1 MSSFIFKENIGGI
14 FLVFLNVVTPVFILV
29 VIGYFVGPRLKID
42 ARSLSRTAYFV
53 FIPAFVFNI
62 ISEAKI
68 DFELA
73 LQMLSFVLV
82 AQIAVALLG
91 FLVGKALRQSR
102 EITAAF
108 VLIATFGNVGNF
120 GLPLIVFRLGE
131 TARTYATVYFVATV
145 FISFVICVGVAS
157 WVRSGG
163 VTAVF
168 SVFKTPALIALIPAL
183 VFNIA
188 DVEVPIFLSRL
199 SGLLGQA
206 MIPVMLISIG
216 VQMGEIPKIKI
227 SFNVFAAS
235 TVRLIG
241 GPVLA
246 MLIVPYFGLE
256 GLERRT
262 GILQAAMPAAVLASI
277 IALEYKLLPE
287 FVTTTVLFSTL
298 YSVLTLTVIL
308 TFI

>member
-1 MSSFIFKENIGGI
+1 MENIGGI

-68 DFELA
+68 DSELA
-73 LQMLSFVLV
+73 LQMLSFILV

-120 GLPLIVFRLGE
+120 GLPLIVFRWGE
-131 TARTYATVYFVATV
+131 TARTFATVYFVATV

-157 WVRSGG
+157 WARSGG

-183 VFNIA
+183 VFNIT
-188 DVEVPIFLSRL
+188 DLEVPIFLSRL

-206 MIPVMLISIG
+206 MIPVMLITLG
-216 VQMGEIPKIKI
+216 VQMGEISKIKI
-227 SFNVFAAS
+227 NFNVFAAS

-246 MLIVPYFGLE
+246 LLIVPYFGLE
-256 GLERRT
+256 GLERST

-298 YSVLTLTVIL
+298 YSILTLTVIL

>member
-1 MSSFIFKENIGGI
+1 MENIGGI

-29 VIGYFVGPRLKID
+29 VIGYFVGPRLKIE

-68 DFELA
+68 DSWLT
-73 LQMLSFVLV
+73 LQILSFIFV

-131 TARTYATVYFVATV
+131 TARTFATVYFVATV

-157 WVRSGG
+157 WARSGG

-168 SVFKTPALIALIPAL
+168 SVFKTPALMALIPAL
-183 VFNIA
+183 VFNIS

-206 MIPVMLISIG
+206 MIPVMLITLG

-241 GPVLA
+241 GPILA
-246 MLIVPYFGLE
+246 LLIVPYFGLE
-256 GLERRT
+256 GLERST
-262 GILQAAMPAAVLASI
+262 GIIQAAMPAAVLASI
-277 IALEYKLLPE
+277 IALEYTLLPE

-298 YSVLTLTVIL
+298 YSILTLTVIL

>member
-1 MSSFIFKENIGGI
+1 MENIGGI

-29 VIGYFVGPRLKID
+29 VIGYFVGPRLNIE

-68 DFELA
+68 DSELA
-73 LQMLSFVLV
+73 LQMLSFILV

-91 FLVGKALRQSR
+91 FMVGKALRQSR

-108 VLIATFGNVGNF
+108 VVIATFGNVGNF

-157 WVRSGG
+157 WARSGG

-183 VFNIA
+183 VFNIT

-206 MIPVMLISIG
+206 MIPVMLVTLG
-216 VQMGEIPKIKI
+216 VQRGQIPKIKI
-227 SFNVFAAS
+227 NFNVFAAS

-246 MLIVPYFGLE
+246 LLIVPYFGGWKAWNAVPAFFRQQCPQQYWLQ
-256 GLERRT
+256 LLHWNTNCFLNLLQRR
-262 GILQAAMPAAVLASI
+262 
-277 IALEYKLLPE
+277 
-287 FVTTTVLFSTL
+287 
-298 YSVLTLTVIL
+298 YSFQRFTA
-308 TFI
+308 F

>member
-1 MSSFIFKENIGGI
+1 MENIGGI

-68 DFELA
+68 DSELA
-73 LQMLSFVLV
+73 LQMLSFILV

-131 TARTYATVYFVATV
+131 TARTFATVYFVATV

-157 WVRSGG
+157 WARSGG

-183 VFNIA
+183 VFNIT

-206 MIPVMLISIG
+206 MIPVMLITLG
-216 VQMGEIPKIKI
+216 VQMGEITKIKI
-227 SFNVFAAS
+227 NFNVFAAS

-246 MLIVPYFGLE
+246 LLIVPYFGLE
-256 GLERRT
+256 GLERST

>member
-1 MSSFIFKENIGGI
+1 MENIGGI

-29 VIGYFVGPRLKID
+29 VIGYFVGPRLNIE

-68 DFELA
+68 DSELA
-73 LQMLSFVLV
+73 LQMLSFILV

-157 WVRSGG
+157 WARSGG

-183 VFNIA
+183 VFNIT

-206 MIPVMLISIG
+206 MIPVMLITLG

-227 SFNVFAAS
+227 NFNVFAAS

-246 MLIVPYFGLE
+246 LLIVPYFGLE
-256 GLERRT
+256 GLERST

-298 YSVLTLTVIL
+298 YSILTLTVIL

>member
-1 MSSFIFKENIGGI
+1 MENIGGI

-68 DFELA
+68 DSELA
-73 LQMLSFVLV
+73 LQMLSFILV

-91 FLVGKALRQSR
+91 FMVGKALRQSR

-131 TARTYATVYFVATV
+131 TARTFATVYFVATV

-157 WVRSGG
+157 WARSGG

-183 VFNIA
+183 VFNIT

-206 MIPVMLISIG
+206 MIPVMLITLG

-227 SFNVFAAS
+227 NFNVFAAS

-246 MLIVPYFGLE
+246 LLIVPYFGLE
-256 GLERRT
+256 GLERST

-298 YSVLTLTVIL
+298 YSILTLTVIL

>member
-1 MSSFIFKENIGGI
+1 MENIGGI

-29 VIGYFVGPRLKID
+29 VIGYFVGPRLKIE

-68 DFELA
+68 DSGLA
-73 LQMLSFVLV
+73 LQMLSFILV

-157 WVRSGG
+157 WARSGG

-183 VFNIA
+183 VFNIT

-206 MIPVMLISIG
+206 MIPVMLITLG

-227 SFNVFAAS
+227 NFNVFAAS

-246 MLIVPYFGLE
+246 LLIVPYFGLE
-256 GLERRT
+256 GLERST

-298 YSVLTLTVIL
+298 YSILTLTVIL
-308 TFI
+308 TII

>member
-1 MSSFIFKENIGGI
+1 MENIGGI

-29 VIGYFVGPRLKID
+29 VIGYFVGPRLNIE

-68 DFELA
+68 DSELA
-73 LQMLSFVLV
+73 LQMLSFILV

-131 TARTYATVYFVATV
+131 TARTFATVYFVATV

-157 WVRSGG
+157 WARSGG

-183 VFNIA
+183 VFNIT

-206 MIPVMLISIG
+206 MIPVMLVTLG
-216 VQMGEIPKIKI
+216 VQMGQIPKIKI
-227 SFNVFAAS
+227 NFNVFAAS

-246 MLIVPYFGLE
+246 LLIVPYFGLE
-256 GLERRT
+256 GLERST

>member
-1 MSSFIFKENIGGI
+1 MENIGGI

-42 ARSLSRTAYFV
+42 AGSLSRTAYFV

-68 DFELA
+68 DSELA
-73 LQMLSFVLV
+73 LQMLSFILV

-131 TARTYATVYFVATV
+131 TARTFATVYFVATV

-157 WVRSGG
+157 WARSGG
-163 VTAVF
+163 MTAVF

-183 VFNIA
+183 VFNIT
-188 DVEVPIFLSRL
+188 DLEVPIFLSRL

-206 MIPVMLISIG
+206 MIPVMLITLG

-227 SFNVFAAS
+227 NFNVFAAS

-246 MLIVPYFGLE
+246 LLIVPYFGLE
-256 GLERRT
+256 GLERST

-298 YSVLTLTVIL
+298 YSILTLTVIL

>member
-1 MSSFIFKENIGGI
+1 MSSFIFLENISGI

-29 VIGYFVGPRLKID
+29 VIGYFIGPRLKIE

-53 FIPAFVFNI
+53 FIPAFVFSI

-68 DFELA
+68 ELDQVF
-73 LQMLSFVLV
+73 QMLGFVFT
-82 AQIAVALLG
+82 AQIAVAFLG
-91 FLVGKALRQSR
+91 YLVGKALRQSK

-108 VLIATFGNVGNF
+108 ILIATFGNVGNF
-120 GLPLIVFRLGE
+120 GLPLILFRLGE
-131 TARTYATVYFVATV
+131 TARTFVTIYFVTNV

-157 WVRSGG
+157 WARSGG
-163 VTAVF
+163 LTAVF

-183 VFNIA
+183 VFNIYNI
-188 DVEVPIFLSRL
+188 EVPIFLSRIG
-199 SGLLGQA
+199 GLLGQA
-206 MIPVMLISIG
+206 MIPVMLITLG
-216 VQMGEIPKIKI
+216 VQMGEITNIKI
-227 SFNVFAAS
+227 NFNVFAAS

-246 MLIVPYFGLE
+246 LLLIPYFGLE
-256 GLERRT
+256 GLERST
-262 GILQAAMPAAVLASI
+262 GILQAAMPAAVLASM

-298 YSVLTLTVIL
+298 YSILTLTVIL
-308 TFI
+308 TII

>member
-1 MSSFIFKENIGGI
+1 MLSHQ
-14 FLVFLNVVTPVFILV
+14 FLFLLLL
-29 VIGYFVGPRLKID
+29 GYFVGPRLKID
-42 ARSLSRTAYFV
+42 ARSLSKTAYFV
-53 FIPAFVFNI
+53 LIPAFVFNI
-62 ISEAKI
+62 ISKAKI
-68 DFELA
+68 DSELA
-73 LQMLSFVLV
+73 LQMLSFILV

-183 VFNIA
+183 VFNIT

-206 MIPVMLISIG
+206 MIPVMLITLG
-216 VQMGEIPKIKI
+216 VQMGEITNINI
-227 SFNVFAAS
+227 NFNVFAAS

-246 MLIVPYFGLE
+246 LLIVPYFRLE
-256 GLERRT
+256 GLGRST

-298 YSVLTLTVIL
+298 YSILTLTVIL

>member
-1 MSSFIFKENIGGI
+1 MENIGGI

-68 DFELA
+68 DSGLA
-73 LQMLSFVLV
+73 LQMLSFILV

-157 WVRSGG
+157 WARSGG

-183 VFNIA
+183 VFNIT

-206 MIPVMLISIG
+206 MIPVMLITLG

-227 SFNVFAAS
+227 NFNVFAAS

-246 MLIVPYFGLE
+246 LLIVPYFGLE
-256 GLERRT
+256 GLERST

>member
-1 MSSFIFKENIGGI
+1 MENIGGI

-68 DFELA
+68 DSELA
-73 LQMLSFVLV
+73 LQMLSFILV

-131 TARTYATVYFVATV
+131 TARTFATVYFVATV

-157 WVRSGG
+157 WARSGG

-183 VFNIA
+183 VFNIT

-206 MIPVMLISIG
+206 MIPVMLITLG

-227 SFNVFAAS
+227 NFNVFAAS

-246 MLIVPYFGLE
+246 LLIVPYFGLE

-298 YSVLTLTVIL
+298 YSILTLTVIL

>member
-1 MSSFIFKENIGGI
+1 MENIGGI

-29 VIGYFVGPRLKID
+29 VIGYFVGPRLKIE

-68 DFELA
+68 DSGLA
-73 LQMLSFVLV
+73 LQMLSFILV

-157 WVRSGG
+157 WARSGG

-183 VFNIA
+183 VFNIT

-206 MIPVMLISIG
+206 MIPVMLITLG

-227 SFNVFAAS
+227 NFNVFAAS

-241 GPVLA
+241 GPLLA
-246 MLIVPYFGLE
+246 LLLVPYFDLE
-256 GLERRT
+256 GLERST
-262 GILQAAMPAAVLASI
+262 GILQAAMPAAVLVSI
-277 IALEYKLLPE
+277 IAMEYKLLPE

>member
-1 MSSFIFKENIGGI
+1 MENIGGI

-29 VIGYFVGPRLKID
+29 VIGYFVGPRLKIE

-68 DFELA
+68 DSELA
-73 LQMLSFVLV
+73 LQMLSFILV

-157 WVRSGG
+157 WARSGG

-183 VFNIA
+183 VFNIT

-206 MIPVMLISIG
+206 MIPVMLITLG

-227 SFNVFAAS
+227 NFNVFAAS

-246 MLIVPYFGLE
+246 LLIVPYFGLE
-256 GLERRT
+256 GLERST
-262 GILQAAMPAAVLASI
+262 GILQAAMPAAVLVSI

>member
-1 MSSFIFKENIGGI
+1 MENIGGI

-29 VIGYFVGPRLKID
+29 VIGYFVGPRLNIE

-68 DFELA
+68 DSELA
-73 LQMLSFVLV
+73 LQMLSFILV

-131 TARTYATVYFVATV
+131 TARTFATVYFVATV

-157 WVRSGG
+157 WARSGG

-183 VFNIA
+183 VFNIT

-206 MIPVMLISIG
+206 MIPVMLITLG

-227 SFNVFAAS
+227 NFNVFAAS

-246 MLIVPYFGLE
+246 LLIVPYFGLE
-256 GLERRT
+256 GLERST

>member
-1 MSSFIFKENIGGI
+1 MENIGGI

-68 DFELA
+68 DSELA
-73 LQMLSFVLV
+73 LQMLSFILV

-157 WVRSGG
+157 WARSGG

-183 VFNIA
+183 VFNIT

-206 MIPVMLISIG
+206 MIPVMLITLGI
-216 VQMGEIPKIKI
+216 QMGEIPKIKI
-227 SFNVFAAS
+227 NFNVFAAS

-246 MLIVPYFGLE
+246 LLIVPYFGLE
-256 GLERRT
+256 GLERST

-298 YSVLTLTVIL
+298 YSILTLTVIL

>member
-1 MSSFIFKENIGGI
+1 MENIGGI

-29 VIGYFVGPRLKID
+29 VIGYFVGPRLKIE

-68 DFELA
+68 DSGLA
-73 LQMLSFVLV
+73 LQMLSFILV

-131 TARTYATVYFVATV
+131 TARTYATVYFVATI

-157 WVRSGG
+157 WARSGG

-183 VFNIA
+183 VFNIT

-206 MIPVMLISIG
+206 MIPVMLITLG
-216 VQMGEIPKIKI
+216 VQMGEITKIKI
-227 SFNVFAAS
+227 NFNVFAAS

-246 MLIVPYFGLE
+246 LLIVPYFGLE
-256 GLERRT
+256 GLERST

>member
-1 MSSFIFKENIGGI
+1 MSNFIFMENIGGI

-68 DFELA
+68 DSGLA
-73 LQMLSFVLV
+73 LQMLSFILV

-131 TARTYATVYFVATV
+131 TARTFATVYFVATV

-157 WVRSGG
+157 WARSGG

-183 VFNIA
+183 VFNIT
-188 DVEVPIFLSRL
+188 DLEVPIFLSRL

-206 MIPVMLISIG
+206 MIPVMLITLG

-227 SFNVFAAS
+227 NFNVFAAS

-246 MLIVPYFGLE
+246 LLIVPYFGLE
-256 GLERRT
+256 GLERST

-298 YSVLTLTVIL
+298 YSILTLTVIL

>member
-1 MSSFIFKENIGGI
+1 MSGFIFMENIGGI

-29 VIGYFVGPRLKID
+29 VIGYFVGPRLKIEV
-42 ARSLSRTAYFV
+42 RSLSRTAYFV

-68 DFELA
+68 DSGLT
-73 LQMLSFVLV
+73 LQMLSFIFV

-102 EITAAF
+102 EIAAAF

-157 WVRSGG
+157 WARSGG

-183 VFNIA
+183 VFNIT

-206 MIPVMLISIG
+206 MIPVMLITLGI
-216 VQMGEIPKIKI
+216 QMGEIPKIKI
-227 SFNVFAAS
+227 NFNVFAAS

-246 MLIVPYFGLE
+246 LLIVPYFGLE
-256 GLERRT
+256 GLERST
-262 GILQAAMPAAVLASI
+262 GILQAAMPVAVLASI

>member
-1 MSSFIFKENIGGI
+1 MENIGGI

-29 VIGYFVGPRLKID
+29 VIGYFVGPRLKIE

-68 DFELA
+68 DFGLA
-73 LQMLSFVLV
+73 LQMLSFILV

-131 TARTYATVYFVATV
+131 TARTYATVYFVATI

-157 WVRSGG
+157 WARSGG

-183 VFNIA
+183 VFNIT

-206 MIPVMLISIG
+206 MIPVMLITLG

-227 SFNVFAAS
+227 NFNVFAAS

-246 MLIVPYFGLE
+246 LLIVPYFGLE
-256 GLERRT
+256 GLERST

>member
-1 MSSFIFKENIGGI
+1 MENIGGI

-29 VIGYFVGPRLKID
+29 VIGYFVGPRLKIE

-68 DFELA
+68 DSGLA
-73 LQMLSFVLV
+73 LQMLSFILV

-157 WVRSGG
+157 WARSGG

-183 VFNIA
+183 VFNIT

-206 MIPVMLISIG
+206 MIPVMLITLG
-216 VQMGEIPKIKI
+216 VQMGEISKIKI
-227 SFNVFAAS
+227 NFNVFAAS

-246 MLIVPYFGLE
+246 LLIVPYFGLE
-256 GLERRT
+256 GLERST

>member
-131 TARTYATVYFVATV
+131 TARTFATVYFVATV

-183 VFNIA
+183 VFNIT

-206 MIPVMLISIG
+206 MIPVMLITLG

-246 MLIVPYFGLE
+246 LLIVPYFGLE

-298 YSVLTLTVIL
+298 YSILTLTVIL

>member
-1 MSSFIFKENIGGI
+1 MSSFIFMENIGGI
-14 FLVFLNVVTPVFILV
+14 LLVFLNVVTPVFILV
-29 VIGYFVGPRLKID
+29 VIGYFVGPRLKIE

-68 DFELA
+68 DSGLA
-73 LQMLSFVLV
+73 LQMLSFILV

-131 TARTYATVYFVATV
+131 SARTYATVYFVATV

-157 WVRSGG
+157 WARSGG

-183 VFNIA
+183 VFNIT

-206 MIPVMLISIG
+206 MIPVMLITLG

-227 SFNVFAAS
+227 NFNVFAAS

-246 MLIVPYFGLE
+246 LLIVPYFGLE
-256 GLERRT
+256 GLERST

>member
-157 WVRSGG
+157 WARSGG

-183 VFNIA
+183 VFNIT

-206 MIPVMLISIG
+206 MIPVMLITLG

-246 MLIVPYFGLE
+246 LLIVPYFGLE
-256 GLERRT
+256 GLERST

-298 YSVLTLTVIL
+298 YSILTLTVIL

>member
-1 MSSFIFKENIGGI
+1 MENIGGI

-68 DFELA
+68 DSELA
-73 LQMLSFVLV
+73 LQMLSFILV

-131 TARTYATVYFVATV
+131 TARTFATVYFVATV

-157 WVRSGG
+157 WARSGG

-183 VFNIA
+183 VFNIT
-188 DVEVPIFLSRL
+188 DLEVPIFLSRL

-206 MIPVMLISIG
+206 MIPVMLITLG
-216 VQMGEIPKIKI
+216 VQMGDIPKIKI
-227 SFNVFAAS
+227 NFNVFAAS

-246 MLIVPYFGLE
+246 LLIVPYFGLE
-256 GLERRT
+256 GLERST

-298 YSVLTLTVIL
+298 YSILTLTVIL

>member
-1 MSSFIFKENIGGI
+1 MENIGGI
-14 FLVFLNVVTPVFILV
+14 FLVFLNVVTPVFILA
-29 VIGYFVGPRLKID
+29 VIGYFVGPRLKIE

-68 DFELA
+68 DSGLA
-73 LQMLSFVLV
+73 LQMLSFIFV

-91 FLVGKALRQSR
+91 FFVGKTLRKSR

-168 SVFKTPALIALIPAL
+168 SVFKTPALIVLIPAL
-183 VFNIA
+183 VFNIT
-188 DVEVPIFLSRL
+188 DLEVPIFLSRL

-227 SFNVFAAS
+227 NFNVFAAS

-246 MLIVPYFGLE
+246 LLIVPYFGLE
-256 GLERRT
+256 GLERST

-277 IALEYKLLPE
+277 IAMEYKLLPE

-298 YSVLTLTVIL
+298 YSILTLTVIL

>member
-1 MSSFIFKENIGGI
+1 MENIGGI

-29 VIGYFVGPRLKID
+29 VIGYFVGPGLKIE

-68 DFELA
+68 NFELA
-73 LQMLSFVLV
+73 LQMLSFILV

-131 TARTYATVYFVATV
+131 SARTYATVYFVATV

-157 WVRSGG
+157 WARSGG

-183 VFNIA
+183 VFNIT
-188 DVEVPIFLSRL
+188 DLEVPIFLSRL

-206 MIPVMLISIG
+206 MIPVMLITLG

-227 SFNVFAAS
+227 NFNVFAAS

-246 MLIVPYFGLE
+246 LLIVPYFGLE
-256 GLERRT
+256 GLERST
-262 GILQAAMPAAVLASI
+262 GIVQAAMPAAVLASI

-298 YSVLTLTVIL
+298 YSILTLTVIL

>member
-73 LQMLSFVLV
+73 LQMLSFILV

-183 VFNIA
+183 VFNIT

-206 MIPVMLISIG
+206 MIPVMLITLG

-246 MLIVPYFGLE
+246 LLIVPYFGLE
-256 GLERRT
+256 GLERST

-298 YSVLTLTVIL
+298 YSILTLTVIL

>member
-1 MSSFIFKENIGGI
+1 MNSFIFMENIGGI

-29 VIGYFVGPRLKID
+29 VIGYFVGPRLKIE

-68 DFELA
+68 DSELA
-73 LQMLSFVLV
+73 IQMLSFILV

-131 TARTYATVYFVATV
+131 TARTFATVYFVATV

-157 WVRSGG
+157 WARSGG

-183 VFNIA
+183 VFNIT
-188 DVEVPIFLSRL
+188 DLEVPIFLSRL

-206 MIPVMLISIG
+206 MIPVMLITLG

-227 SFNVFAAS
+227 NFNVFAAS

-246 MLIVPYFGLE
+246 LLIVPYFGLE
-256 GLERRT
+256 GLERST

-298 YSVLTLTVIL
+298 YSILTLTVIL

>member
-1 MSSFIFKENIGGI
+1 MENIGGI

-68 DFELA
+68 DSELA
-73 LQMLSFVLV
+73 LQMLSFILV

-131 TARTYATVYFVATV
+131 TARTFATVYFVATV

-157 WVRSGG
+157 WARSGG

-183 VFNIA
+183 VFNIT
-188 DVEVPIFLSRL
+188 DLEVPIFLSRL

-206 MIPVMLISIG
+206 MIPVMLITLGI
-216 VQMGEIPKIKI
+216 QMGEIPKIKI
-227 SFNVFAAS
+227 NFNVFAAS

-246 MLIVPYFGLE
+246 LLIVPYFGLE
-256 GLERRT
+256 GLERST

>member
-1 MSSFIFKENIGGI
+1 MENIGGI

-68 DFELA
+68 DSELA
-73 LQMLSFVLV
+73 LQMLSFILV

-157 WVRSGG
+157 WARSGG

-183 VFNIA
+183 VFNITDA
-188 DVEVPIFLSRL
+188 EVPIFLSRL

-206 MIPVMLISIG
+206 MIPVMLITLG
-216 VQMGEIPKIKI
+216 VQMGDIPKIKI
-227 SFNVFAAS
+227 NFNVFAAS

-246 MLIVPYFGLE
+246 LLIVPYFGLE
-256 GLERRT
+256 GLERST

-298 YSVLTLTVIL
+298 YSILTLTVIL

>member
-68 DFELA
+68 DSELA
-73 LQMLSFVLV
+73 LQMLSFILV

-131 TARTYATVYFVATV
+131 TARTFATVYFVATV

-157 WVRSGG
+157 WARSGG

-183 VFNIA
+183 VFNIT
-188 DVEVPIFLSRL
+188 DLEVPIFLSRL

-206 MIPVMLISIG
+206 MIPVMLITLG

-227 SFNVFAAS
+227 NFNVFAAS

-256 GLERRT
+256 GLERST

-298 YSVLTLTVIL
+298 YSILTLTVIL

>member
-1 MSSFIFKENIGGI
+1 MENIGGI

-68 DFELA
+68 DSELA
-73 LQMLSFVLV
+73 LQMLSFILV

-131 TARTYATVYFVATV
+131 TARTFATVYFVATV

-157 WVRSGG
+157 WARSGG

-183 VFNIA
+183 VFNIT
-188 DVEVPIFLSRL
+188 DLEVPIFLSRL

-206 MIPVMLISIG
+206 MIPVMLITLG

-227 SFNVFAAS
+227 NFNVFAAS

-246 MLIVPYFGLE
+246 LLIVPYFGLE
-256 GLERRT
+256 GLERST

>member
-1 MSSFIFKENIGGI
+1 MENIGGI

-68 DFELA
+68 DSGLA
-73 LQMLSFVLV
+73 LQMLSFILV

-131 TARTYATVYFVATV
+131 SARTYATVYFVATV

-157 WVRSGG
+157 WARSGG

-183 VFNIA
+183 VFNIT

-206 MIPVMLISIG
+206 MIPVMLITLG

-227 SFNVFAAS
+227 NFNVFAAS

-246 MLIVPYFGLE
+246 LLIVPYFGLE
-256 GLERRT
+256 GLERST

-298 YSVLTLTVIL
+298 YSILTLTVIL

>member
-1 MSSFIFKENIGGI
+1 MENIGGI

-29 VIGYFVGPRLKID
+29 VIGYFVGPRLKIE
-42 ARSLSRTAYFV
+42 ARSFSRTAYFV
-53 FIPAFVFNI
+53 FVPAFVFNI

-68 DFELA
+68 DSELA
-73 LQMLSFVLV
+73 LQMLSFILV

-145 FISFVICVGVAS
+145 FISFVMCVGVAS
-157 WVRSGG
+157 WARSGG

-183 VFNIA
+183 VFNIN

-206 MIPVMLISIG
+206 MIPVMLITLG
-216 VQMGEIPKIKI
+216 VQMGDIPKIKTN
-227 SFNVFAAS
+227 FNVFAAS

-246 MLIVPYFGLE
+246 LLIVPYFGLE
-256 GLERRT
+256 GLERST